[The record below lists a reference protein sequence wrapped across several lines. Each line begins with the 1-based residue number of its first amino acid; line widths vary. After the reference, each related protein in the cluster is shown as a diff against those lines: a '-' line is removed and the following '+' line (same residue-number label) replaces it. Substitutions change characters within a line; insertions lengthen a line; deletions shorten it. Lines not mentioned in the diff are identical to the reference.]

1 MKRPAA
7 LVTALCLAIAPACKK
22 DPEPAATT
30 GGDAKAKTADGDP
43 KAPAKP
49 EGGTPAKPDAPAPT
63 TPAPTA
69 PPTLAPSYAAALDP
83 LLELVPTGSEQF
95 LVVRDVNEILD
106 DTSWLL
112 TAAAGPISRAIDLDK
127 TPDEDFRR
135 VVKDFGSIR
144 SAFTDSGIDFDK
156 GFVVVGNGPG
166 SDVLLFASSD
176 PEAFNKLGAKVSGKP
191 STMKCK
197 ALGDPAG
204 FVACA
209 EKDDG
214 SVDKYTAGKSASTW
228 RGELAKALPGVELE
242 EANMLGRWRGDD
254 GPDAIAISTA
264 PGLLEVHV
272 AAPLDPQFVKATAM
286 GPAPALAL
294 TPTGGSFIW
303 GRIDRDF
310 MNEQT
315 KTAPGIVGN
324 VVKTMTG
331 EYFFGA
337 LGKPGGIV
345 ALFGV
350 DDPVPAS
357 GLVPMFSLVQ
367 DQVPTKLPDGTALKI
382 GVEPVDVDGAAV
394 QTVHAV
400 ADSPDKELIA
410 KTGLV
415 PEGLAFAAGKYMAVV
430 LGADAK
436 AVAEIAKLDP
446 AAPATVLDVLPADM
460 ATALRDGKAA
470 LAVQLELD
478 GLQNPEL
485 RALMMKAAER
495 MPTDPGDPEPKQLVE
510 LGLALAAPLSS
521 LSVWV
526 TRHEGVPL
534 VHVALRSFGDPASE
548 EGKAAHAAVAEIDA
562 GTRDAKTVYGEL
574 AARYPDSARAFAY
587 RMRAEPTPTAVSAA
601 FSGLFL
607 AGVFAALVL
616 GRKDASVSASPP
628 TAVPGTK

>member
-1 MKRPAA
+1 MKRPCA

-22 DPEPAATT
+22 DPEPAAAT
-30 GGDAKAKTADGDP
+30 GGDAKAKTADGGDA

-49 EGGTPAKPDAPAPT
+49 EGTTPPKPDAPAPT

-83 LLELVPTGSEQF
+83 LLELVPAASEQF

-112 TAAAGPISRAIDLDK
+112 TAAAAPISRAIDLDK

-144 SAFTDSGIDFDK
+144 TAFKDSGIDFDK

-166 SDVLLFASSD
+166 SDVLLFSSAD
-176 PEAFNKLGAKVSGKP
+176 ADAFNKLGAKVSGKP

-197 ALGDPAG
+197 ALTDPSG

-214 SVDKYTAGKSASTW
+214 SVDKYAAGKSATAL
-228 RGELAKALPGVELE
+228 RGELGKALPGVDLE
-242 EANMLGRWRGDD
+242 QANMLGRWRGGD

-264 PGLLEVHV
+264 PGLLEFHV

-310 MNEQT
+310 IAQQT
-315 KTAPGIVGN
+315 KDAPGIVGN

-345 ALFGV
+345 ALMGV

-367 DQVPTKLPDGTALKI
+367 DQVPKTLPDGTGLTLA
-382 GVEPVDVDGAAV
+382 VEPVDVDGTAV

-415 PEGLAFAAGKYMAVV
+415 PEGHAFAAGKYIAAM
-430 LGADAK
+430 LGADK
-436 AVAEIAKLDP
+436 NAVSEIAKLDP
-446 AAPATVLDVLPADM
+446 AAAAPVLDVLPEDM

-485 RALMMKAAER
+485 RALLMKAAER
-495 MPTDPGDPEPKQLVE
+495 MPADSGDPAPKQLIE
-510 LGLALAAPLSS
+510 IGLGLAAPLSS

-526 TRHEGVPL
+526 TRHDGVPL

-548 EGKAAHAAVAEIDA
+548 EGKAAHAGVAEVDA
-562 GTRDAKTVYGEL
+562 GTRDAKTVYAEL
-574 AARYPDSARAFAY
+574 ASKYPDSPRAFAY
-587 RMRAEPTPTAVSAA
+587 RMRSEPSKSAMSAA

-607 AGVFAALVL
+607 AGIFAALVFT
-616 GRKDASVSASPP
+616 RKGAPVPP
-628 TAVPGTK
+628 PATVGPK